1 MSRNYSDKLEGGA
14 GTIEARREALKQFS
28 RYVAAAPAAMLLLE
42 PHESHAAQRR
52 GKSGKNEKNGKNGNS
67 SQSGNASPRAGGYH

>member
-28 RYVAAAPAAMLLLE
+28 RSAPAAMLLLE

-52 GKSGKNEKNGKNGNS
+52 GKSGKNGKNGKNGNN